1 MMSNIAIFENI
12 AGMSMFGGNVK
23 IITIY
28 YIIQSELAARRV
40 AAARS
45 SHIGHTFFIV
55 LGAVLPQLP

>member
-28 YIIQSELAARRV
+28 YIIFAQQMRV
-40 AAARS
+40 SPRF
-45 SHIGHTFFIV
+45 HISVLKAHTIGCHNDV
-55 LGAVLPQLP
+55 KYSNI